1 MLILETKIISNFSM
15 ETTNLHN
22 TLLALL
28 LALKDSE
35 TPLSDR
41 EQSDLYQVAEQLSAN
56 PKAWEI
62 LIEPRLLVMI
72 QANEPLNQRF
82 KAVKYQLDNLGDT
95 MPLNLL
101 PSKAELEQAVPK
113 QKPQPTTRAI
123 PQVSPSDLRSNEI
136 TNMAIKVLAAP
147 NPSETAKKLS
157 SFEQLQQFLN
167 QNFAQK

>member
-1 MLILETKIISNFSM
+1 M
-15 ETTNLHN
+15 ETTNLNN

-35 TPLSDR
+35 IPLSDT
-41 EQSDLYQVAEQLSAN
+41 EQSDLSLAAEQLSAN
-56 PKAWEI
+56 PKAWEV

-82 KAVKYQLDNLGDT
+82 QAVKSQLDNLGDI
-95 MPLNLL
+95 PLNLL
-101 PSKAELEQAVPK
+101 PSEAELQQIAPK

-123 PQVSPSDLRSNEI
+123 PQVSSSDLRSNEI
-136 TNMAIKVLAAP
+136 TNMAIRVMATP

-157 SFEQLQQFLN
+157 SFEQFQQFLN
-167 QNFAQK
+167 QNLAQK

>member
-1 MLILETKIISNFSM
+1 M
-15 ETTNLHN
+15 ETTNLNN

-35 TPLSDR
+35 TPLSDT
-41 EQSDLYQVAEQLSAN
+41 EQSDLSQAAEQLSAN

-62 LIEPRLLVMI
+62 LIEPRLLAMLE
-72 QANEPLNQRF
+72 ANKPLNQRF
-82 KAVKYQLDNLGDT
+82 QATKSQLDNLGDT

-101 PSKAELEQAVPK
+101 PSEAEVEQAAPK

-123 PQVSPSDLRSNEI
+123 PQVSSSDLRSTEI
-136 TNMAIKVLAAP
+136 TNMAIRVMATP
-147 NPSETAKKLS
+147 NPSETAKKLN

-167 QNFAQK
+167 QNLAQK

>member
-1 MLILETKIISNFSM
+1 M
-15 ETTNLHN
+15 ETTNLNN

-35 TPLSDR
+35 TPLSDT
-41 EQSDLYQVAEQLSAN
+41 EQSDLSHAAEQLSANPNN

-82 KAVKYQLDNLGDT
+82 QAAKSQLDNLGDT
-95 MPLNLL
+95 IPLNLL
-101 PSKAELEQAVPK
+101 PSEAELEQALPK
-113 QKPQPTTRAI
+113 QKPQPITRAI
-123 PQVSPSDLRSNEI
+123 PQVSSSDLRSNEI
-136 TNMAIKVLAAP
+136 TNMAIRVMATP

-157 SFEQLQQFLN
+157 SFEQFQQFLN
-167 QNFAQK
+167 QNLAQK